1 MSAKTTENR
10 VLMKGNDAIAEAAIR
25 AGCWAYFG
33 YPITP
38 QNELIAYMAKHM
50 LDRGRVFIQAESE
63 TAAINMVYGASAAG
77 ARAMTS
83 SSSPG
88 ISLKQEGISYAAGAD
103 IPLVVVNVVRG
114 GPGLGSIAPA
124 QSDYFQSTRGGG
136 HGDYRCIVLAPKSV
150 QECADLTYLAFD
162 LADQYRM
169 PVIVLADGMI
179 GQMMEGVVLPPDRF
193 PADLPGGGLPS
204 DGLPGGG
211 VPGGGVP
218 GGGLPPRDW
227 AVGHMAD
234 TRRNPDASG
243 VSDAPR
249 ASRHI
254 TSIHLVP
261 EELEAKTRAR
271 FARYE
276 EIKARETRFEA
287 LDCGLDGS
295 VSAAATGVAAA
306 GEGPDLTLVAYGT
319 SARVALGAKK
329 LAEKEGIKLGLF
341 RPITLWPF
349 PYIPLAQIAA
359 TGKPLL
365 TVEMS
370 LGQLV
375 EDVKLAVLEADSGRP
390 AFPGPRAPV
399 HLLGHSG
406 GVIPTEEEVFA
417 EAKKI
422 LRR

>member
-1 MSAKTTENR
+1 MNSEK

-25 AGCWAYFG
+25 AGCSAYFG

-38 QNELIAYMAKHM
+38 QNELIAYMAKNM
-50 LDRGRVFIQAESE
+50 LDKGRIFIQAESE
-63 TAAINMVYGASAAG
+63 VAAINMVYGASCAG

-103 IPLVVVNVVRG
+103 VPAVIVNVVRG
-114 GPGLGSIAPA
+114 GPGLGSIAPSQA
-124 QSDYFQSTRGGG
+124 DYFQSTRGGG
-136 HGDYRCIVLAPKSV
+136 HGDYYCIVLAPKSV

-162 LADQYRM
+162 LADKYRT

-179 GQMMEGVVLPPDRF
+179 GQMMEGVVLPPEKDLK
-193 PADLPGGGLPS
+193 DLPK
-204 DGLPGGG
+204 
-211 VPGGGVP
+211 
-218 GGGLPPRDW
+218 RDW
-227 AVGHMAD
+227 AVGHMAGSG
-234 TRRNPDASG
+234 RND
-243 VSDAPR
+243 
-249 ASRHI
+249 SRHI

-261 EELEAKTRAR
+261 EELEEKVRAR
-271 FARYE
+271 YVRYE
-276 EIKARETRFEA
+276 EIKKNELRFEA
-287 LDCGLDGS
+287 VGYRTACNEF
-295 VSAAATGVAAA
+295 T

-329 LAEKEGIKLGLF
+329 LAEKEGIKLGIF

-349 PYIPLAQIAA
+349 PYAA
-359 TGKPLL
+359 LGKVAASGKPLL

-370 LGQLV
+370 MGQLV
-375 EDVKLAVLEADSGRP
+375 EDVKLSVLEAVNKGAKP
-390 AFPGPRAPV
+390 APV
-399 HLLGHSG
+399 HLLGHVG

-422 LRR
+422 LGRK

>member
-1 MSAKTTENR
+1 MYERGKENYLNSEKL
-10 VLMKGNDAIAEAAIR
+10 LMKGNEAIAEAAIR
-25 AGCWAYFG
+25 AGCGAYFG

-38 QNELIAYMAKHM
+38 QNELIAYMSQNM

-88 ISLKQEGISYAAGAD
+88 VSLKQEGMSYAAGAD
-103 IPLVVVNVVRG
+103 IPLVLANVVRG

-136 HGDYRCIVLAPKSV
+136 HGDYRVIVLAPKSV

-169 PVIVLADGMI
+169 PVILLADGMI
-179 GQMMEGVVLPPDRF
+179 GQMMEGVILPPEKR
-193 PADLPGGGLPS
+193 PEEIPH
-204 DGLPGGG
+204 
-211 VPGGGVP
+211 
-218 GGGLPPRDW
+218 RDW
-227 AVGHMAD
+227 IAGGMAE
-234 TRRNPDASG
+234 RGAG
-243 VSDAPR
+243 AK
-249 ASRHI
+249 SRHI
-254 TSIHLVP
+254 SSLELIP
-261 EELEAKTRAR
+261 EALEAKTRAR
-271 FARYE
+271 FARYAQIQASE
-276 EIKARETRFEA
+276 VRFEYA
-287 LDCGLDGS
+287 GPGGRDITQAG
-295 VSAAATGVAAA
+295 AA
-306 GEGPDLTLVAYGT
+306 EITLAAYGT
-319 SARVALGAKK
+319 SARIALGAKK
-329 LAEKEGIKLGLF
+329 LAEQEGIAVGLF

-349 PYIPLAQIAA
+349 PSAALAGIAES
-359 TGKPLL
+359 GKPIL

-375 EDVKLAVLEADSGRP
+375 EDVKLSALGK
-390 AFPGPRAPV
+390 APV

-417 EAKKI
+417 EIKRLAGQ
-422 LRR
+422 RGAA

>member
-1 MSAKTTENR
+1 MKNPTVNGAGTER

-25 AGCWAYFG
+25 AGCGAYFG

-77 ARAMTS
+77 VRAMTS

-162 LADQYRM
+162 LADRYRM
-169 PVIVLADGMI
+169 PVILLADGMI
-179 GQMMEGVVLPPDRF
+179 GQMMEAVVLPPERS
-193 PADLPGGGLPS
+193 PGDLPR
-204 DGLPGGG
+204 
-211 VPGGGVP
+211 
-218 GGGLPPRDW
+218 RDW
-227 AVGHMAD
+227 SVGNMAN
-234 TRRNPDASG
+234 RGAPG
-243 VSDAPR
+243 V
-249 ASRHI
+249 SRHI

-261 EELEAKTRAR
+261 EELEAETKAR
-271 FARYE
+271 FVRYGEVAR
-276 EIKARETRFEA
+276 RETRFEA
-287 LDCGLDGS
+287 LDCGAD
-295 VSAAATGVAAA
+295 
-306 GEGPDLTLVAYGT
+306 GEGPELTLVAYGT

-329 LAEKEGIKLGLF
+329 LAEKEGLRLGLF

-349 PYIPLAQIAA
+349 PYGPLAQIAA
-359 TGKPLL
+359 RGRPLL

-375 EDVKLAVLEADSGRP
+375 EDVKLAAAEAAG
-390 AFPGPRAPV
+390 GPRAPV
-399 HLLGHSG
+399 ALLGRSG

-417 EAKKI
+417 EAKRI
-422 LRR
+422 IAETRRNR